1 MKKLLLIVLLIVGC
15 VEQVRPVF
23 DDIEYLEYQKPDG
36 NHPNYV
42 AILLYKSDVTEKR
55 LIDIVKIF
63 NQSYGKAVLV
73 KIFSSTQ
80 AYQNEK
86 NNVYGEIYDSDYL
99 LYYVK
104 NIRNWGAYKGF
115 NEIRWMQARGELS
128 HLLGTI
134 YKLKSRR

>member
-1 MKKLLLIVLLIVGC
+1 MKKLLLIALLIVGC

-36 NHPNYV
+36 NRPNYV
-42 AILLYKSDVTEKR
+42 AMLLYKGNFTEKR

-63 NQSYGKAVLV
+63 NQSYEKAVLV
-73 KIFSSTQ
+73 KIFLGTQ

-104 NIRNWGAYKGF
+104 NLKNWGAYKGL
-115 NEIRWMQARGELS
+115 NEIRWMQAKGELS
-128 HLLGTI
+128 LLLGTI
-134 YKLKSRR
+134 YKL

>member
-1 MKKLLLIVLLIVGC
+1 MKKLLLIALLIIGC
-15 VEQVRPVF
+15 SEQVRPVF

-36 NHPNYV
+36 NHPNFV
-42 AILLYKSDVTEKR
+42 AVLLYKGDVTEKI

-86 NNVYGEIYDSDYL
+86 NNVYGDIYDSEYL
-99 LYYVK
+99 LFYVK

-115 NEIRWMQARGELS
+115 NEIRWMQAKGGLS
-128 HLLGTI
+128 HLLGTK
-134 YKLKSRR
+134 YKL

>member
-1 MKKLLLIVLLIVGC
+1 MKKLLLIALLIVGC
-15 VEQVRPVF
+15 GEQFRPEF
-23 DDIEYLEYQKPDG
+23 DDIEYLDYQKPDG

-42 AILLYKSDVTEKR
+42 SILLYKGDVTEKR
-55 LIDIVKIF
+55 LIDIIKIF

-86 NNVYGEIYDSDYL
+86 NNVYGDIYDSDYL
-99 LYYVK
+99 LFYVK

-115 NEIRWMQARGELS
+115 NEIRWMQVKGGLS
-128 HLLGTI
+128 HLFGTK
-134 YKLKSRR
+134 YKL

>member
-1 MKKLLLIVLLIVGC
+1 MISRLIILLLIVGC
-15 VEQVRPVF
+15 NEQVRPVF

-115 NEIRWMQARGELS
+115 NEIRWMQAKGGLS
-128 HLLGTI
+128 HLLGTK
-134 YKLKSRR
+134 YKFK